1 MSPITQAPMIPVS
14 RLPALRSTL
23 AALLGTLG
31 ATLRTWQ
38 IRVRQRREL
47 RDLDDAVL
55 RDVGISRAQARFS
68 AEKPF
73 WRE

>member
-1 MSPITQAPMIPVS
+1 MSPITHARMIPVS
-14 RLPALRSTL
+14 RLPAVRSTL

-31 ATLRTWQ
+31 DTLRTWQ
-38 IRVRQRREL
+38 TRARQRREL
-47 RDLDDAVL
+47 RSLDDEVL

-68 AEKPF
+68 ADKPF